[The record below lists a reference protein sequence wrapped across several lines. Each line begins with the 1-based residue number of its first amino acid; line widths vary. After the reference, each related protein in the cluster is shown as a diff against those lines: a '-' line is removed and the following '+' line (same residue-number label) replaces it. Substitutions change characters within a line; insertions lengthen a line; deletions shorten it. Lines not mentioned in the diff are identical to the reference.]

1 MNLYTALIILT
12 VLAAGFGYLN
22 ARFIKLQSS
31 IALMIMAL
39 VMSGVMVIVN
49 QFSPDVFQ
57 QACNLVQAIDFTTL
71 LFDGMLGF
79 LLFAGA
85 LHVNIKDL
93 TSQRVPVLVFATAGV
108 LISTF
113 VVGGLVY
120 LVADMI
126 EVPLRLADCLLF
138 GALISPTDPVA
149 VLSILKDAH
158 VNKSLEVRIAG
169 ESLFNDGIGV
179 VVFVG
184 ILEITRVGGE
194 SFGAGDLAVLFLEE
208 AVGGIV
214 LGAVLGFAGYYLIRT
229 VQDAKTEVMITLAV
243 CLGGSA
249 LASSI
254 HTSAPLAMVVAG
266 LIIGDRVRT
275 SELSHN
281 EKEHLDI
288 FWELVDDILNA
299 VLFVIM
305 GFVILRL
312 NFSTGSLLLGV
323 ASIVIVLLG
332 RISSIGAPLQLMK
345 TPMENKMKTLSI
357 LTWGGLRGGI
367 SIALALSLPPS
378 EAREVIVLIT
388 YIVVAFSVIIQ
399 GLTVG
404 KLVKRLKL

>member
-49 QFSPDVFQ
+49 QFSPDIFQ

-126 EVPLRLADCLLF
+126 GVPLRLADCLLF

-194 SFGAGDLAVLFLEE
+194 SFGVGDLAVLFLEE

-229 VQDAKTEVMITLAV
+229 VQDAKTEVLITLAV

-266 LIIGDRVRT
+266 LIIGDRVRA

-323 ASIVIVLLG
+323 VSIVIVLLG
-332 RISSIGAPLQLMK
+332 RITSIGAPLQLMK
-345 TPMENKMKTLSI
+345 TPMENKVKTLSI

-388 YIVVAFSVIIQ
+388 YIVVAFSVIVQ